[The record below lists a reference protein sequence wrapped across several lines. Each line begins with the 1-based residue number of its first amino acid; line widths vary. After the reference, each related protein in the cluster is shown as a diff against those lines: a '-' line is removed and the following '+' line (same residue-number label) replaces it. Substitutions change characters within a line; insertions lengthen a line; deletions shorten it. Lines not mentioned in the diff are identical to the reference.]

1 MIAGV
6 GIDVVDVTRID
17 ALLEK
22 YAERFQQRVFTQD
35 EILYCRARSNPGL
48 HFAARFAAKEA
59 AVKALGTGIGQGI
72 RFRDIEIA
80 LDRGVP
86 RILFHNRAREYADD
100 IGVSAAHV
108 SISHERLTA
117 VAVVVLEKRENPW

>member
-1 MIAGV
+1 MIVGV
-6 GIDVVDVTRID
+6 GIDVVDASRIH
-17 ALLEK
+17 ALLER
-22 YAERFQQRVFTQD
+22 YAERFQQRVFTRG
-35 EILYCRARSNPGL
+35 EIRYCRARANPGL

-59 AVKALGTGIGQGI
+59 AAKALGTGIGQGI
-72 RFRDIEIA
+72 RFRDIEIV
-80 LDRGVP
+80 LDRGIP

-117 VAVVVLEKRENPW
+117 VAVVVLEKREHPW